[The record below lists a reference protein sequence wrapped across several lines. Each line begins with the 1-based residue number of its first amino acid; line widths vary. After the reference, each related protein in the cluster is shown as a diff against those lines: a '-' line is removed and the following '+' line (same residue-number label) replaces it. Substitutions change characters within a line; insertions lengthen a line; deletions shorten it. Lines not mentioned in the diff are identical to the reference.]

1 MVFGPMWQLACMV
14 LYVDLKPFGSADLS
28 VVLHLPACSD
38 VLHVDAGGL
47 GASGFK
53 FLNSG
58 PTATLGI

>member
-1 MVFGPMWQLACMV
+1 MV

-47 GASGFK
+47 GASVFK